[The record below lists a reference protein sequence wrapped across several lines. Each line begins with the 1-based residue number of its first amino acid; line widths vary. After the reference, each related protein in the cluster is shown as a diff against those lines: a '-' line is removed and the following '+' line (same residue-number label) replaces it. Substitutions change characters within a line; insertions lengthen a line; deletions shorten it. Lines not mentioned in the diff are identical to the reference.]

1 VVELRAWKL
10 SDLDP
15 HLSTQALNALH
26 RKQIFKAEDEVRA
39 REANCS
45 SEPKKRG
52 KKDKIKKRQ
61 YLLSNRTQVTERFSS
76 VMDEII
82 LSYLPTFSEPK
93 IIISEAKPGVAEPK
107 PLSEA
112 NLIIPEA
119 TLSKILT
126 VLDPMEDTSQ
136 VCVVCVVCIDY
147 I

>member
-1 VVELRAWKL
+1 
-10 SDLDP
+10 
-15 HLSTQALNALH
+15 
-26 RKQIFKAEDEVRA
+26 
-39 REANCS
+39 
-45 SEPKKRG
+45 
-52 KKDKIKKRQ
+52 
-61 YLLSNRTQVTERFSS
+61 
-76 VMDEII
+76 MDEII